1 MNNANKYSLQHADS
15 LDDKKIWHNL
25 REKPEKWEHVLV
37 QTGIARYPHRICFV
51 NDMGWWMDA
60 TKTSFFFPKSCDK
73 PPHKTND
80 FKVKRW
86 AYIKDL
92 EQL

>member
-1 MNNANKYSLQHADS
+1 MA
-15 LDDKKIWHNL
+15 DKKIWHDL
-25 REKPEKWEHVLV
+25 RTVPEKWEHVLV
-37 QTGIARYPHRICFV
+37 LTGITRYPHRICFV
-51 NDMGWWMDA
+51 NDLGWRMDA
-60 TKTSFFFPKSCDK
+60 TKTSFFYPKQCNK

>member
-1 MNNANKYSLQHADS
+1 MT
-15 LDDKKIWHNL
+15 DKKIWHDL
-25 REKPEKWEHVLV
+25 RKTPEKWEHVLV
-37 QTGIARYPHRICFV
+37 LTGIKRYPHRICFV

-60 TKTSFFFPKSCDK
+60 TKTSYFYPKSCQK
-73 PPHKTND
+73 PPSGPYDFKETND

-92 EQL
+92 EQLK